1 MGATG
6 SPLAGWICRLVHC
19 AHMHAIPVHCA
30 GLGSQNYHATGGNNL
45 TTTRHLKVTFR
56 GQFRQGWNMDSI
68 MRHN

>member
-6 SPLAGWICRLVHC
+6 SPLAGWICRL
-19 AHMHAIPVHCA
+19 AHGAEIHAIPVHSA
-30 GLGSQNYHATGGNNL
+30 GLRSQNYHATAGNL